1 MWEITQGEF
10 REEINF
16 VTDHL
21 KRSHFGARYFVNGN
35 TGVVNFDLNRFFELF
50 S

>member
-1 MWEITQGEF
+1 MWEITQGKF
-10 REEINF
+10 WEEIDF
-16 VTDHL
+16 VADHL

-35 TGVVNFDLNRFFELF
+35 AGVGNFDLNRFFELF